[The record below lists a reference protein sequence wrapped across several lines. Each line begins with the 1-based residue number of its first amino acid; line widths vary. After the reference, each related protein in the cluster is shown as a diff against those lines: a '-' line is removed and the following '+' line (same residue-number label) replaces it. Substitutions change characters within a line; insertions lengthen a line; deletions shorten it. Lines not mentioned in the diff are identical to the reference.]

1 MRKKEIME
9 TWKET
14 QNGLVKVFKFRNFL
28 KAIDFV
34 NDIAKIAEAENHHP
48 DILIHSYNQVKVT
61 FITHDEG
68 KITCK
73 DYSLAKSIDALIV
86 HN

>member
-14 QNGLVKVFKFRNFL
+14 QSGLVKVFKFRNFL

-34 NDIAKIAEAENHHP
+34 NDIAKVAEAENHHP

-61 FITHDEG
+61 SITHDEG

-73 DYSLAKSIDALIV
+73 DYSLAKSVDALIV